1 MKKVLLTLSALFF
14 VATTAMANFS
24 TSLNDDKIVGS
35 WVFTVNEAPWEYSKG
50 KVVFEK
56 DDANELTGKVIFDS
70 GRQIPILSIILG
82 ESTLTFEVNVDGNQV
97 TSFMTLD
104 GEIMTGHVETPDGNM
119 NFSAQKEI
127 SEG

>member
-1 MKKVLLTLSALFF
+1 MKKILTILSILFLLTS
-14 VATTAMANFS
+14 VAKANFIFNES
-24 TSLNDDKIVGS
+24 DETLLGS
-35 WVFTVNEAPWEYSKG
+35 WVFSVNEAPWEYSKG

-70 GRQIPILSIILG
+70 GRQIPILSISVG
-82 ESTLTFEVNVDGNQV
+82 ESTLTFEVNVDGNHV
-97 TSFMTLD
+97 TSFMALD
-104 GEIMTGHVETPDGNM
+104 GDIMTGHVQTADGNM